1 MCTRVMVCHGDRAK
15 VLKNVYSD
23 AQTLVAR
30 KDSKVATYYIT
41 RDGKYAVDTDYA
53 SISDL
58 EKENLNL
65 NGIPKVI
72 LAQPDTKKKTSKK
85 K

>member
-15 VLKNVYSD
+15 VLKKVYSE
-23 AQTLVAR
+23 AQVLLAR
-30 KDSKVATYYIT
+30 KDNTVATYYIT
-41 RDGKYAVDTDYA
+41 RDGKYAVDTDYV

-65 NGIPKVI
+65 DGIPKVI
-72 LAQPDTKKKTSKK
+72 LAQPDTKKKPSKK